1 MKLRNQFLYLALL
14 MFMPAMNFATYA
26 AETPD
31 QAVAGE
37 ELIASGALGETV
49 ERLYGPYD
57 DDGGPGAIVAV
68 LKGGR
73 LLHLKGY
80 GYANREFKARWR
92 PDTPYTLYS
101 TTKPMLAIALMRLE
115 EAGRIDLDA
124 PVRRYLPDFPEYQVE
139 PTVRNFLQHTGGFW
153 RDERLHFLIGTSMA
167 NEEISLDELYQMG
180 IRQPALSFRPG
191 TAQYYND
198 AELRLAGRVL
208 EAVTGKSFDAAMRE
222 WVLGPAGMETAVH
235 RPLSNSYRPGQAS
248 TYLLGATPEA
258 DLSKD
263 DLVVP
268 FLAVETAGDGG
279 LLGTMRD
286 YIAFTRFAA
295 APRAGG
301 SYIERLAEPVIYGPG
316 VAVGYRT
323 SLKIENHR
331 GLDVYLHGGLFG
343 KKLVFVPELDAW
355 IIIMCNAIGGAHGDN
370 NDYGDIIDALMRDAG
385 GYEDRFGPAGER
397 RYGHVNPPD
406 QAFTANELAVLTGE
420 FLDPATST
428 VLRIREENGDLLHSY
443 LNGPEGYLVRDGDD
457 FVSWSRSSGEPIRI
471 RVEDN
476 VLKAHV
482 ADWGRLRTLTRLE
495 GTYSASSDAGSLV
508 GTYLSEAFGSVYHVE
523 KSDQG
528 LVLRINAGQR
538 LLERYELSAIAPDVF
553 ETRHQAIE
561 RTRSTS
567 SFQVAV
573 QRDGQRVTGLTFNAF
588 DVRGFHIRKVSVE
601 AM

>member
-1 MKLRNQFLYLALL
+1 MNLKKQILCFVFLACV
-14 MFMPAMNFATYA
+14 AAINSTASS
-26 AETPD
+26 AETSD
-31 QAVAGE
+31 QADRYE
-37 ELIASGALGETV
+37 ELVASGVLGETID
-49 ERLYGPYD
+49 RLYGPYD

-68 LKGGR
+68 LKEGR

-80 GYANREFKARWR
+80 GYANREFQAPWR
-92 PDTPYTLYS
+92 PDTPYTFYS

-115 EAGRIDLDA
+115 EAGKIDLDA
-124 PVRRYLPDFPEYQVE
+124 PVRRYLPDFPEYPVE

-222 WVLGPAGMETAVH
+222 WVLGPAGMETAIH
-235 RPLSNSYRPGQAS
+235 RPLSSTYRPGQAN
-248 TYLLGATPEA
+248 TYLLGATPGA
-258 DLSKD
+258 DLQKD

-279 LLGTMRD
+279 LLGTMWD

-295 APRAGG
+295 EPRPGG

-323 SLKIENHR
+323 SLKVENHR
-331 GLDVYLHGGLFG
+331 GLEVYLHGGLFG

-370 NDYGDIIDALMRDAG
+370 NDYNDIIDALMRDAG
-385 GYEDRFGPAGER
+385 GYEDRFGPPGER
-397 RYGHVNPPD
+397 RHGLVNPPD
-406 QAFTANELAVLTGE
+406 QALTPDEIAVLAGE
-420 FLDPATST
+420 FLDQKTST

-443 LNGPEGYLVRDGDD
+443 LNGPEGYLVRDGED

-476 VLKAHV
+476 IIKAHV
-482 ADWGRLRTLTRLE
+482 ADWGGLRALTRLA
-495 GTYSASSDAGSLV
+495 GAYSTSDNADSLV
-508 GTYLSEAFGSVYHVE
+508 GTYFAEVFGSVYHVE
-523 KSDQG
+523 RSDQG

-538 LLERYELSAIAPDVF
+538 LVERYQLSAIAPDVF
-553 ETRHQAIE
+553 EARQQTIE
-561 RTRSTS
+561 RTGRAF

-573 QRDGQRVTGLTFNAF
+573 LRDDQRVTGLTFNAF
-588 DVRGFHIRKVSVE
+588 DVRGFHVQKVSVE